1 MINKLSLEKVKDSI
15 IGSATRR
22 GISGGEKKR
31 CAIGKELLSSP
42 TILFLDEP
50 TSGLDSFQA
59 ISVIQALQKMAL
71 TGKIVVSVIHQPS
84 SAIFKLFDSLLLL
97 ADGKVVYSGMY
108 TIYIFFYY
116 STTVLQWL
124 WIILK
129 QARQATQLTTL
140 HSLVTTVHRST
151 TRVITCWILSQL
163 ILEMK
168 HQKQT
173 VSRT

>member
-1 MINKLSLEKVKDSI
+1 MPANSTKQEKENAVDDMINKLSLEKVKDSI

-97 ADGKVVYSGMY
+97 ADGKVVYSGTY
-108 TIYIFFYY
+108 TIYI
-116 STTVLQWL
+116 
-124 WIILK
+124 
-129 QARQATQLTTL
+129 
-140 HSLVTTVHRST
+140 VHF
-151 TRVITCWILSQL
+151 LL
-163 ILEMK
+163 
-168 HQKQT
+168 
-173 VSRT
+173 

>member
-1 MINKLSLEKVKDSI
+1 MPANSTKQEKENAVDDMINKLSLEKVKDSI

-97 ADGKVVYSGMY
+97 ADGKVVYSGTHCIPY
-108 TIYIFFYY
+108 SGRFFH
-116 STTVLQWL
+116 STTMDYTVLYIDYGL
-124 WIILK
+124 YK
-129 QARQATQLTTL
+129 
-140 HSLVTTVHRST
+140 HRPSKL
-151 TRVITCWILSQL
+151 RN
-163 ILEMK
+163 
-168 HQKQT
+168 
-173 VSRT
+173 